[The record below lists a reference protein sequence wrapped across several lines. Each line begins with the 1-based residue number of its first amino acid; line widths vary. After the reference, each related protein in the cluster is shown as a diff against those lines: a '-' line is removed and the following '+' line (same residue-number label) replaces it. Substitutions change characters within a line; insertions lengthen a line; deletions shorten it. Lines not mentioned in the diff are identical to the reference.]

1 MLRLQIG
8 KEMTSDQLIQ
18 YLKAPG
24 LLNQQTLPHLQELT
38 ERYPGFETGWMLY
51 LKNLKNISD
60 ASFEQE
66 LINGAIRIQNRRKL
80 YLFLNHSDDQTDQV
94 TTDLASPIKD
104 EVYDLIFP
112 TEYRLEENTEE
123 PVQKIASSIP
133 HKPGKGVRLID
144 KFLEAQPKMPQI
156 KDVESA
162 SPAERKTTQ
171 EDVNEDFV
179 TETLASI
186 YAQQGYYKKA
196 VQIFEKLS
204 LKYPEKSTYF
214 AAQIEKVKHLM
225 NN

>member
-1 MLRLQIG
+1 
-8 KEMTSDQLIQ
+8 MTTDQLYQ
-18 YLKAPG
+18 YILSPG

-38 ERYPGFETGWMLY
+38 ERYPAFETGWMLY
-51 LKNLKNISD
+51 LKNLKNLGD

-80 YLFLNHSDDQTDQV
+80 YLFLKENDRETEQPTATEIQTKEAID
-94 TTDLASPIKD
+94 S
-104 EVYDLIFP
+104 LIFT
-112 TEYRLEENTEE
+112 TEYRLEVNENENVPIEE
-123 PVQKIASSIP
+123 IAPSLPVKS
-133 HKPGKGVRLID
+133 GKGIRLID

-156 KDVESA
+156 KEKESSSTLDA
-162 SPAERKTTQ
+162 KSTQ
-171 EDVNEDFV
+171 EDENEDSV

-186 YAQQGYYKKA
+186 YARQGYYKKA

-214 AAQIEKVKHLM
+214 AAQIEKIKHLM